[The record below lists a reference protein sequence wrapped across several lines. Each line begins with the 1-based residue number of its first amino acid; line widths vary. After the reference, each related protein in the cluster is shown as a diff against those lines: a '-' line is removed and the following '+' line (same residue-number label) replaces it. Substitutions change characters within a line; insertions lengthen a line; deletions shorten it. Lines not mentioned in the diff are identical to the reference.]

1 MLPKQDLGKNL
12 SGSAMSRRRLPPL
25 NSVRAFEAAARHLNF
40 EKAGDE
46 IAVTA
51 SAVGQQVKALE
62 AWLGRPL
69 FVRQPSRG
77 VALTP
82 LGERYAAS
90 LTEVLNRLDTAT
102 AQALKPET
110 SHVITVSA
118 MPSLAS
124 NWLIPRL
131 GSFRERYPEIDVRV
145 SVSMRLTQFDRED
158 VDIAIRFGRGNY
170 PGLHTELLM
179 EEHFFAVC
187 SATLLNDPA
196 RPLREPA
203 DLKHHT
209 LIQEEVEGVPDY
221 TTWER
226 WLKTVGV
233 EGIDTSRGPRFTHTY
248 LCLQA
253 AASGQGVALATSAL
267 IGDYLKAGRL
277 VRPFPHQVKGGYQY
291 YIICPQ
297 ENADKPTIAAF
308 RAWLHDE
315 ARAQAEAEAVRS

>member
-1 MLPKQDLGKNL
+1 
-12 SGSAMSRRRLPPL
+12 MSRRRLPPL
-25 NSVRAFEAAARHLNF
+25 NSLRAFEAAARHLNF

-62 AWLGRPL
+62 AWIGRPL
-69 FVRQPSRG
+69 FVRLPSKG

-90 LTEVLNRLDTAT
+90 VTEALNRLDEAT
-102 AQALKPET
+102 AQVLRPEA

-118 MPSLAS
+118 MPSLVS

-131 GSFRERYPEIDVRV
+131 GSFRELHPELDVRV
-145 SVSMRLTQFDRED
+145 SVSMRLTDFARED

-170 PGLHTELLM
+170 PGLRTDLLM
-179 EEHFFAVC
+179 EETFFAVC
-187 SATLLNDPA
+187 SAALLNDPE
-196 RPLREPA
+196 RPLREPG
-203 DLKHHT
+203 DLRRHT
-209 LIQEEVEGVPDY
+209 LIHEIADGVLDY
-221 TTWER
+221 TTWDR
-226 WLKTVGV
+226 WLKAVGV

-277 VRPFPHQVKGGYQY
+277 VRPFPHEVRGSYQY
-291 YIICPQ
+291 YIVCP
-297 ENADKPTIAAF
+297 EDSADKPAIAAF
-308 RAWLHDE
+308 RAWLLDE
-315 ARAQAEAEAVRS
+315 ARAQMDGEEARG